1 VSVGELH
8 FFVNKMLL
16 SIIQFV
22 DRVTE
27 TQLPSR
33 MVANEYVA
41 FIKPKKAALLE
52 RKTATIRM
60 SKAGKRFPDCVG
72 QSWNCANLK
81 WKD

>member
-1 VSVGELH
+1 
-8 FFVNKMLL
+8 
-16 SIIQFV
+16 
-22 DRVTE
+22 
-27 TQLPSR
+27 

-72 QSWNCANLK
+72 QSWNCAHLK